1 MNEQQDKPTRK
12 PKRFKSFSLSFL
24 LIFITVVALLTI
36 YVNYRRERGNDVLHE
51 TLKGIASAD
60 GLGNSDEKPTW
71 MDRLLGN
78 SNPQQIGNIVSFDS
92 YLRDH
97 AATIDRQ
104 TASRLAKNFNT
115 SAIDELRFVRMTV
128 DTDAVCFFENWQ
140 QVKRLQIRDTTLPK
154 PWLEGIARMSGLKEL
169 VISGGLC
176 NLEPETLV
184 DCPSL
189 EKLTL
194 CHRNVNSARL
204 YKLSQSLPA
213 VKILLLGS
221 ADQEYPYP
229 ANSVTLSTHNPQAYS
244 KLKASLDGLKQT
256 LGSLEPP
263 AKNRFNPPATE
274 SQILQYE
281 QRTGFPLHSFVR
293 ALFELHNG
301 QPSGID
307 ELILFEKLLSI
318 DESIGN
324 MDIEMD
330 AADGVLDNMY
340 NFMPDYDWMDN
351 PNLIGIGSSE
361 ADVLYVNNV
370 TGKVYHSYEGLYYVF
385 PTLAEYFDAITEE
398 VQAGRFERNKHDCI
412 CLTDITTA
420 IAKSWRKRQQESK
433 PLR

>member
-1 MNEQQDKPTRK
+1 MNEPQAKPTRK
-12 PKRFKSFSLSFL
+12 PKRSKSFSLSFL
-24 LIFITVVALLTI
+24 LIFITVFALLTI

-51 TLKGIASAD
+51 TLKGIASAEVM
-60 GLGNSDEKPTW
+60 GSSDEKATW
-71 MDRLLGN
+71 MERLLGN
-78 SNPQQIGNIVSFDS
+78 SNPQQIVNIVSFDP
-92 YLRDH
+92 YLVGH
-97 AATIDRQ
+97 AATIDRKM
-104 TASRLAKNFNT
+104 ASRLAKNLNT
-115 SAIDELRFVRMTV
+115 SAIHELRFVRTTV
-128 DTDAVCFFENWQ
+128 DADAVCFFENWQ
-140 QVKRLQIRDTTLPK
+140 QVSRLQIRDTTLPK
-154 PWLEGIARMSGLKEL
+154 QWLEGIARMSGLKEL

-176 NLEPETLV
+176 NLEPESLV

-204 YKLSQSLPA
+204 HKLSQSLPG

-221 ADQEYPYP
+221 TDQKYPYP
-229 ANSVTLSTHNPQAYS
+229 VNSVTLSTHNPQAYS

-263 AKNRFNPPATE
+263 AKNQFNPPATE

-281 QRTGFPLHSFVR
+281 QFTGFPLHSSVR

-301 QPSGID
+301 QPSRID

-324 MDIEMD
+324 MDLEMD
-330 AADGVLDNMY
+330 AAAGVLDMY

-412 CLTDITTA
+412 CLTDITTG